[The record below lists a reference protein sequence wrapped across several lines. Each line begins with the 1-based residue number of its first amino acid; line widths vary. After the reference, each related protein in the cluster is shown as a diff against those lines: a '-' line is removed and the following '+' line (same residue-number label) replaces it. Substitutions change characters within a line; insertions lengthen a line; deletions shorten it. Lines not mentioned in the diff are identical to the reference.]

1 MFLKAFKLRT
11 QIAFIVATSVIIVLL
26 IQIFM
31 YTQLYKMTQDKMSYI
46 ISEAVT
52 HVEGEIGQLTS
63 DVKSVAYFFSY
74 DKYAQQYMLEE
85 NPMNRLNLSS
95 IVASLLRNVE
105 NANADIDEVAL
116 VDNQNRAIRSGSLK
130 EITVLN
136 IIIKNYIDINSKDKS
151 LYCTPV
157 LTNNDNEKYVAFIL
171 PIYSIINT
179 KNFNQ
184 RIGTGIVLCNIK
196 RIDKIVQN
204 TLLEHGSFLYLFD
217 TQHNLISASM
227 SGSASISDNRL
238 SALYD
243 EVKSR
248 YSDSSKYIYKS
259 KMVNIAEWDIIS
271 TIPKDTIADEYRRI
285 NTFCI
290 ISVFFLIIV
299 MSLMGLLLNNNINRP
314 ISKIVG
320 FLKGVSGDDLHKRL
334 AVDKSPNEISMITH
348 YINSMLN
355 KTEKMTNDIID
366 SQTMLYKTSILKKQ
380 AELSALQSQI
390 NPHFLY
396 NVLDCIR
403 SIALNY
409 GIFDIVEVATSLAKI
424 LRYSI
429 KSCDMVSVRD
439 EIECIRSYLN
449 IIFIRY
455 KNKIDVTMN
464 IDPDLLD
471 SKTLK
476 MILQPVVENAVY
488 HGLECKKGGGSLA
501 ITGSKDAEGDII
513 FTVEDDGIGIR
524 SDTLEDLRKRL
535 DENVDDYIVNG
546 HEKRSIGLTNI
557 HLRIRMAFGDSYGI
571 SVESV
576 ENVST
581 CVKIRIP
588 NL

>member
-1 MFLKAFKLRT
+1 
-11 QIAFIVATSVIIVLL
+11 
-26 IQIFM
+26 M
-31 YTQLYKMTQDKMSYI
+31 YTQLYKMAQDKMSYI

-52 HVEGEIGQLTS
+52 RVEGELGQFAA

-85 NPMNRLNLSS
+85 NPMNRLSLSS
-95 IVASLLRNVE
+95 IVASLLKNIE
-105 NANADIDEVAL
+105 NANADIDEVIL
-116 VDNQNRAIRSGSLK
+116 VDNENRAIRSGNLK

-136 IIIKNYIDINSKDKS
+136 IIIKNYIDKNSKDKS

-171 PIYSIINT
+171 PIYSVVST
-179 KNFNQ
+179 SSFNK

-217 TQHNLISASM
+217 TRHNLISASM
-227 SGSASISDNRL
+227 PNSAVISNDKPSG
-238 SALYD
+238 LYD
-243 EVKSR
+243 EVVKSR
-248 YSDSSKYIYKS
+248 YSDSKRYIYKS
-259 KMVNIAEWDIIS
+259 KVVNIAGWDIIS
-271 TIPKDTIADEYRRI
+271 AIPKDTIAEEYRSI

-290 ISVFFLIIV
+290 ISIFFLIVV

-334 AVDKSPNEISMITH
+334 DIDKSPNEIGKIIN
-348 YINSMLN
+348 YINIMLN
-355 KTEKMTNDIID
+355 KTEKMTNEIIE
-366 SQTMLYKTSILKKQ
+366 SQTVLYKTSVLKKQ
-380 AELSALQSQI
+380 AELNALQSQI

-396 NVLDCIR
+396 NVLDCMR
-403 SIALNY
+403 SIALHY
-409 GIFDIVEVATSLAKI
+409 GIIDIVEVATSLAKI

-429 KSCDMVSVRD
+429 KSCDMVMLKD
-439 EIECIRSYLN
+439 EIECVQNYLN

-464 IDPDLLD
+464 IDPDLLE

-488 HGLECKKGGGSLA
+488 HGLECKKGKGSLV
-501 ITGSKDAEGDII
+501 ISGGKDAEGSIL
-513 FTVEDDGIGIR
+513 FVVEDNGIGIK
-524 SDTLEDLRKRL
+524 SDILEDLRMRL
-535 DENVDDYIVNG
+535 KENADDYIVNG
-546 HEKRSIGLTNI
+546 HEKRSIGLANI
-557 HLRIRMAFGDSYGI
+557 HLRIRTAFGESYGI
-571 SVESV
+571 SVESI
-576 ENVST
+576 ENVNT
-581 CVKIRIP
+581 RVIIHIP
-588 NL
+588 TI